1 MTRLQRRPD
10 WILRLMAWLES
21 CHATPFAY
29 GRHDCAL
36 FAAGAVEAMT
46 GHDFAAPFRGRYA
59 TLAGGLRVLRRA
71 GFADHVELAAHHL
84 PAVHPAY
91 ARQGDLLVFAGEAGR
106 VLAVMQGQGA
116 YVLTETGQLGWRA
129 LPDGGPLAEVL
140 GAFAV

>member
-1 MTRLQRRPD
+1 MTPLQRRPD
-10 WILRLMAWLES
+10 WILRLIAYLS
-21 CHATPFAY
+21 ACRDLPFAY

-46 GHDFAAPFRGRYA
+46 GHDFAAPFRGRYVA
-59 TLAGGLRVLRRA
+59 LAGGLRVLRRA
-71 GFADHVELAAHHL
+71 GFADHVDLAAHHL

-91 ARQGDLLVFAGEAGR
+91 ARPGDLLVFAGDAGR

-116 YVLTETGQLGWRA
+116 YVLTETGQLGWR
-129 LPDGGPLAEVL
+129 PLADVL